1 MKSRITIEVDF
12 EHGNQPIIQILQS
25 DSDDVR
31 DRLLSAF
38 CQQFG
43 GSSWC
48 TIKWVSQAPDN
59 PNQNTFF
66 NRIHITPINPKDF
79 KEQAAIMLEQY
90 NQNEKYNKEVNKKQ

>member
-12 EHGNQPIIQILQS
+12 EHGNQPIIQILQT

-31 DRLLSAF
+31 DKLLTAF
-38 CQQFG
+38 CQHFG

-48 TIKWVSQAPDN
+48 TIKWVSQFPDN

-66 NRIHITPINPKDF
+66 NRIHITPVRPEQL
-79 KEQAAIMLEQY
+79 KEQAEIMLEQVRVNAEFKNGAS
-90 NQNEKYNKEVNKKQ
+90 NQG

>member
-12 EHGNQPIIQILQS
+12 ENGNQPVIQILQTS
-25 DSDDVR
+25 DSTDVR
-31 DRLLSAF
+31 DKLLSAF

-66 NRIHITPINPKDF
+66 NRIHITPIRPEQF
-79 KEQAAIMLEQY
+79 KEQAKIMLEQHLV
-90 NQNEKYNKEVNKKQ
+90 NEKYKNGRT